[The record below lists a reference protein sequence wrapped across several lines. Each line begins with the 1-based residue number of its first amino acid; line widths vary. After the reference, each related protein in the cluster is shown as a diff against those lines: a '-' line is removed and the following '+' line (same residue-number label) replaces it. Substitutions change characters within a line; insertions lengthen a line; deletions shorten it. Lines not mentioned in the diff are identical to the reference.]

1 MRRMEEEKKSVAKK
15 VGDILDKIAKPKTR
29 FARVREKMAEKAKE
43 NPPPKSGLD
52 ILKERGIIW

>member
-1 MRRMEEEKKSVAKK
+1 MEEEKKSVAKK

-52 ILKERGIIW
+52 ILKERGII

>member
-1 MRRMEEEKKSVAKK
+1 MEEEKKSVAKK

-43 NPPPKSGLD
+43 NPPKSGLD
-52 ILKERGIIW
+52 ILKERGII